1 MVLADG
7 LIAALEPR
15 AREHGLELVTVEVIG
30 GGRHRTVR
38 VFLDRE
44 GGIDIDAIADAN
56 PWISEVLDAMP
67 QLSGPFTLEVSS
79 PGIERPLR
87 TREHFER
94 FTGEKV
100 SVQTHR
106 PIDGRSR
113 FTGTLVGFD
122 GDEVVI
128 QADDGELRVPFDG
141 IERARLKADF
151 GTATERDGKNR

>member
-1 MVLADG
+1 MALADE

-15 AREHGLELVTVEVIG
+15 AREHALELVTVEVIG

-38 VFLDRE
+38 VFLDRDGAE
-44 GGIDIDAIADAN
+44 AN
-56 PWISEVLDAMP
+56 PWISDVLDDIP

-87 TREHFER
+87 TRDHFNR
-94 FTGEKV
+94 FSGEKV
-100 SVQTHR
+100 SVHSRR

-113 FTGTLVGFD
+113 FTGALVGFD
-122 GDEVVI
+122 GDDVVI
-128 QADDGELRVPFDG
+128 QADDRELRVPFDD

-151 GTATERDGKNR
+151 GTATERDGKH